1 MQSWLKRFAAI
12 WTGQTLS
19 NIGSVAGRFALIWW
33 VTQETGSATVL
44 ATASIAAMVPSILL
58 RPFVGVW
65 VDRLNR
71 KLVLILSDGW
81 IALVSLGLAVLIWTG
96 SMSLWH
102 IYLVMLLRSVGH
114 AFHSTAMAAS
124 VTLLV
129 PKQHFG
135 RVEGSNQVAEG
146 ALQVMAPL
154 LGALLINALPL
165 HSIMMIDVIT
175 ALFAI
180 VPLIVIR
187 IPQPK
192 PLDAQAETRTP
203 FWTDFKAGLQYVF
216 RWRGLIALLG
226 LQVTVTCVVAP
237 LFALTPLLVTTVF
250 LGDAMLYGS
259 FSAASGLGFILGG
272 LALAVWGGSKRKIL
286 TTLLAVVLM
295 GGAFGLIALT
305 PSGLSALAISG
316 FFVAGVALAMGTGCL
331 RATFRGTVHP
341 AMQGRVGS
349 LMRSSSDAVRVAAL
363 ALVGVVSD
371 AVGLRPV
378 FFVAALVLIA
388 ASIGG
393 FLLRPLRNIELAAA
407 TSSEGTGSG

>member
-1 MQSWLKRFAAI
+1 MGSWLTRFAAI

-71 KLVLILSDGW
+71 KLVLIISDSW

-102 IYLVMLLRSVGH
+102 IYLVMLLLSVGH

-124 VTLLV
+124 ITLLV

-154 LGALLINALPL
+154 LGALLIKALPL
-165 HSIMMIDVIT
+165 HTIMLLDVIT

-187 IPQPK
+187 IPQPEA
-192 PLDAQAETRTP
+192 LGTQAETGTR
-203 FWTDFKAGLQYVF
+203 FWTDFKAGLQYIF
-216 RWRGLIALLG
+216 QRRGLMALLG
-226 LQVTVTCVVAP
+226 LQVTMTCVVSP
-237 LFALTPLLVTTVF
+237 IFALTPLLVTTVF
-250 LGDAMLYGS
+250 LGDAMMLGT

-272 LALAVWGGSKRKIL
+272 LALTVSGGSQRKIL
-286 TTLLAVVLM
+286 TTLLSVVFM
-295 GGAFGLIALT
+295 GGAYGVIAFT
-305 PSGLSALAISG
+305 PSGLSALAIGCFFISG
-316 FFVAGVALAMGTGCL
+316 ITLAMGTGCL

-349 LMRSSSDAVRVAAL
+349 LMRSSSDAVRLVGL
-363 ALVGVVSD
+363 AIAGVVSD
-371 AVGLRPV
+371 AVGIRPL
-378 FFVAALVLIA
+378 FFVAAVVLIA
-388 ASIGG
+388 GG
-393 FLLRPLRNIELAAA
+393 VGGWMLRPLRNIELATA
-407 TSSEGTGSG
+407 TPSEEPGSS